1 MKGFNDSE
9 RDRIREGLID
19 AGREQFS
26 TFGIGRTR
34 ISDLT
39 DEVGIA
45 TSTFYQF
52 FDSKETLYLEIL
64 QREQR
69 RVAEGFEAA
78 IAEAPNLQAE
88 VAAGFEYF
96 FSELESN
103 QIYYNLIVM
112 DDLQPL
118 FSGVSETKLESFYR
132 DQLKVFEPS
141 INRWTEADDFRID
154 DPAEL
159 LGIFRLL
166 SFTIVA
172 KERFQDTDASLNGF
186 DAAHKT
192 LIETI
197 ADGLFID

>member
-1 MKGFNDSE
+1 
-9 RDRIREGLID
+9 
-19 AGREQFS
+19 
-26 TFGIGRTR
+26 
-34 ISDLT
+34 
-39 DEVGIA
+39 
-45 TSTFYQF
+45 
-52 FDSKETLYLEIL
+52 
-64 QREQR
+64 
-69 RVAEGFEAA
+69 
-78 IAEAPNLQAE
+78 
-88 VAAGFEYF
+88 
-96 FSELESN
+96 
-103 QIYYNLIVM
+103 M
-112 DDLQPL
+112 DDIQPL
-118 FSGVSETKLESFYR
+118 FSGVSEAKMESFYR